1 VSHPTAWVSE
11 GKRKTIE
18 RKRARRNPG
27 SIFYQGPPV
36 APVRVPLSRKPF
48 GAGILRSLPTY
59 RLDCTFE
66 DESWWAEEARREEDR
81 MIDRLGREYE
91 AQQRMEMG
99 LDA

>member
-1 VSHPTAWVSE
+1 MNAFYTE
-11 GKRKTIE
+11 GRIKTIK
-18 RKRARRNPG
+18 RKRARRDP
-27 SIFYQGPPV
+27 SSLFYQGPPV
-36 APVRVPLSRKPF
+36 APAREKLSRKPF